1 MVLNWKTE
9 RSVKLSFH
17 NCITVRV
24 PRSRI
29 KENTCFVIIAI
40 FGRICGRGCIFL
52 EGSGSTKFLG
62 GGVGTYLKG
71 EAKCWHKKK
80 TLISDLQRLA
90 SISQGSLLGGRLTL
104 YTVGSMLKWLPW
116 VLNFK
121 GQFLGR
127 QRTELTV
134 NQQLCM

>member
-1 MVLNWKTE
+1 MLNWKTE

-24 PRSRI
+24 PRSGTN
-29 KENTCFVIIAI
+29 ENTCFDIIAI

-52 EGSGSTKFLG
+52 EGSGSTEFW
-62 GGVGTYLKG
+62 GVGWVHNLKG

-90 SISQGSLLGGRLTL
+90 SISQESLLGGA
-104 YTVGSMLKWLPW
+104 
-116 VLNFK
+116 
-121 GQFLGR
+121 
-127 QRTELTV
+127 
-134 NQQLCM
+134 